1 MINHEVA
8 MLSFALQSSA
18 AGLTTLL
25 CVLRFQKG
33 KSFHVLQ
40 LEAVWSDVGFFRF
53 GEGGGERIV
62 CTDVCCRAPEV
73 HIDPV
78 LSCR

>member
-1 MINHEVA
+1 

-18 AGLTTLL
+18 ASLTTLL

-40 LEAVWSDVGFFRF
+40 LEAVLSDGIFFRF
-53 GEGGGERIV
+53 GGGERGLCAQMCAAEHQKSI
-62 CTDVCCRAPEV
+62 
-73 HIDPV
+73 
-78 LSCR
+78 

>member
-53 GEGGGERIV
+53 GEGGERGLCAQMCAAEHQKSI
-62 CTDVCCRAPEV
+62 
-73 HIDPV
+73 
-78 LSCR
+78 